1 MPSARINGFRTNYDV
16 AGRGLPA
23 LFIHGGYGGA
33 ATTLVPQP
41 NTVAGILP
49 SDQFQTITYDR
60 RSAGLSEYILT
71 EYTIEDLAADAAA
84 LLDHLGHERAVII
97 GSSAG
102 GPIALQFAF
111 AYPGRVIGL
120 SLPNTGPNL
129 SSTERPVGVTRRNL
143 VEQARADGDRAVF
156 ESRKAKLREVA
167 PAGVAPPAMGA
178 AERIAERQKAVA
190 AALATVSDDDLCRYF
205 GGEIRNYGAYLGYDF
220 TARLAELAAMSVCI
234 IHGDADAT
242 VPYAWGE
249 ALHRGI
255 PGSELHTVAGGGH
268 GILAWPEGAKALRS
282 WAAQFAAN

>member
-1 MPSARINGFRTNYDV
+1 MPTARINGVETSYEV
-16 AGRGLPA
+16 AGRGIPA
-23 LFIHGGYGGA
+23 IFIHGGYGGA

-60 RSAGLSEYILT
+60 RSAGRSEYVLS

-84 LLDHLGHERAVII
+84 LLDHLGHERAVVI

-111 AYPGRVIGL
+111 DYPQRIIGL
-120 SLPNTGPNL
+120 SLPNTGANL
-129 SSTERPVGVTRRNL
+129 SSTERPVGVTRARL
-143 VEQARADGDRAVF
+143 VDQARAQGDKAVF

-190 AALATVSDDDLCRYF
+190 AALVTVSDDDLCRYF
-205 GGEIRNYGAYLGYDF
+205 AGEIRNYGAYLGYDF
-220 TARLAELAAMSVCI
+220 TARLGELSTMPVCI

-249 ALHRGI
+249 AIHRGI
-255 PGSELHTVAGGGH
+255 PGSEFHTIAGGGH
-268 GILAWPEGAKALRS
+268 GILAWPEGAKALRT
-282 WAAQFAAN
+282 WAAGFAR